1 MGKLKILLADDSRAI
16 RLALQ
21 GLLLPE
27 SDHWTVC
34 GEATDGRA
42 AIEKVAEL
50 GPDVILLDLS
60 LPIISGL
67 NVAQTLNRDY
77 PQIRVI
83 LMSAQDPLTMSVLAK
98 GCRRFLCDT
107 EISPRGAAC
116 THAVIAAC
124 RVRESEPSQRHTR
137 QSLE

>member
-1 MGKLKILLADDSRAI
+1 MGKFKILLADDSRAI

-27 SDHWTVC
+27 SDRWTVC

-42 AIEKVAEL
+42 AIEKAAEL

-67 NVAQTLNRDY
+67 NVAQTLNQDY

-83 LMSAQDPLTMSVLAK
+83 LMSAQDPLTMSLLAK
-98 GCRRFLCDT
+98 AAGVSYVIPKSHLAERLVPMLSSLRVEF
-107 EISPRGAAC
+107 EKQGRHSPTPTKA
-116 THAVIAAC
+116 
-124 RVRESEPSQRHTR
+124 
-137 QSLE
+137 

>member
-1 MGKLKILLADDSRAI
+1 MGKFKILVADDSHAI
-16 RLALQ
+16 RVALQ
-21 GLLLPE
+21 SLLLPE

-42 AIEKVAEL
+42 AIEKAAEL

-67 NVAQTLNRDY
+67 NVAQILNRDH

-83 LMSAQDPLTMSVLAK
+83 LMSAQDPDMMSLLA
-98 GCRRFLCDT
+98 R
-107 EISPRGAAC
+107 AAGVS
-116 THAVIAAC
+116 HVIPKSHLGVRLVPMLSSL
-124 RVRESEPSQRHTR
+124 RVEFEKQGRQQEHTD
-137 QSLE
+137 